1 MANEKLLRANVRIDA
16 YYPEAFADLANP
28 TVAELNSAIMGF
40 NISCAV
46 EDSYTLNQTESDTD
60 DSLTVCDIGNVET
73 PTFLNY
79 EATLPIFRDKDLA
92 ANGVFNLA
100 FRLFKV
106 EGIPFVLGL
115 RIGTANDAAHVLNET
130 VSLFGVVTDNPSDL
144 VEDQSMIRMEAHF
157 KPTGQINTNYKV
169 VA

>member
-1 MANEKLLRANVRIDA
+1 MANEKLMRANVRIDVF
-16 YYPEAFADLANP
+16 YPENFADMAAP
-28 TVAELNSAIMGF
+28 KVAELNSAIMGF

-60 DSLTVCDIGNVET
+60 DSLSVCDIGNVET

-100 FRLFKV
+100 FRLLKAAGV
-106 EGIPFVLGL
+106 PFILGL
-115 RIGTANDAAHVLNET
+115 RIGLPNDAAHVIGET
-130 VSLFGVVTDNPSDL
+130 VSLFGVETDNPSDQ
-144 VEDQSMIRMEAHF
+144 VEDQSMIRMETHF
-157 KPTGQINTNYKV
+157 KPTGRILTNFKV

>member
-16 YYPEAFADLANP
+16 YYPEAFADFANP
-28 TVAELNSAIMGF
+28 TVAELNSATMGF
-40 NISCAV
+40 NISCAI

-60 DSLTVCDIGNVET
+60 DSLTICDVGNVET

-106 EGIPFVLGL
+106 EGIPLILAV
-115 RIGTANDAAHVLNET
+115 RIGTLQTEPHVLDET
-130 VSLFGVVTDNPSDL
+130 VSLFGFDTDNPTDL
-144 VEDQSMIRMEAHF
+144 VEDQSMIRLEAHF
-157 KPTGQINTNYKV
+157 KPTGRINANYKV

>member
-1 MANEKLLRANVRIDA
+1 MSNERLLRANVRIDA
-16 YYPEAFADLANP
+16 FYPETFADFANP
-28 TVAELNSAIMGF
+28 TVAELNSATMGF

-60 DSLTVCDIGNVET
+60 DSLTICDVGNVET

-79 EATLPIFRDKDLA
+79 EATLPVFRDKDLA

-100 FRLFKV
+100 YRLFKV
-106 EGIPFVLGL
+106 EGIPLVLGI
-115 RIGTANDAAHVLNET
+115 RIGLPNTDAHVIDET
-130 VSLFGVVTDNPSDL
+130 VSLFEFVTDNPSDL
-144 VEDQSMIRMEAHF
+144 VEDQSMIRLEAHF
-157 KPTGQINTNYKV
+157 KPTGRINTNYRV

>member
-16 YYPEAFADLANP
+16 YYPEAFADMSAP
-28 TVAELNSAIMGF
+28 KVAELNSSTMGF
-40 NISCAV
+40 NISCAI

-60 DSLTVCDIGNVET
+60 DSLSICDIGNVET

-100 FRLFKV
+100 YRLFKV
-106 EGIPFVLGL
+106 EGIPLIISI
-115 RIGTANDAAHVLNET
+115 RIGEPNDVPHFVGET
-130 VSLFGVVTDNPSDL
+130 VSLFGFDTDNPSDL
-144 VEDQSMIRMEAHF
+144 VEDQSMIRLEAHF
-157 KPTGQINTNYKV
+157 KPTGRILTNYKV
-169 VA
+169 DA